1 MSRAALDAIT
11 DTVLTHR
18 YQARPLK
25 VIAGEP
31 GSPLVIGEVEIPCYV
46 LEGEMRVLSERGF
59 LTAIGRSERSPS
71 RPQNGADK
79 LPGFLSADNLKPFIG
94 KAITAP
100 TTPIVFQLPQ
110 GGRSAHGY
118 PALLLPQVCRVYLDA
133 RRDGALLSSQ
143 QHVAERAEILTV
155 GLANVGIIALVD
167 EATGYQR
174 VREERALATILERFL
189 AAELQS
195 WTRTFDYEF
204 YEQIFRLKGW
214 GSPEGVG
221 RPQVIGKY
229 TNDFV
234 YERIAPGVLAE
245 LRARNPVMPQGW
257 RKNRHHQWFT
267 PEFGHPMLREHIHAV
282 IALMRAASSWSAFRR
297 SLDRAFPKIGD
308 TIPLALD
315 ED

>member
-11 DTVLTHR
+11 DKVLAHR
-18 YQARPLK
+18 YQTGPLK

-31 GSPLVIGEVEIPCYV
+31 GRPLVIGEVEIPCYV
-46 LEGEMRVLSERGF
+46 LEGEIRVLSERGF
-59 LTAIGRSERSPS
+59 LSAIGRSERSPS

-110 GGRSAHGY
+110 GGPPAHGY
-118 PALLLPQVCRVYLDA
+118 SALLLPQVCRVYLEA
-133 RRDGALLSSQ
+133 RRDGALLPSQ
-143 QHVAERAEILTV
+143 QHIAERAEVLIV
-155 GLANVGIIALVD
+155 GLANIGIISLVD

-189 AAELQS
+189 AEEFQP

-214 GSPEGVG
+214 GSPDGVK
-221 RPQVIGKY
+221 RPRVIGTY

-234 YERIAPGVLAE
+234 YERIAPGVLEE
-245 LRARNPVMPQGW
+245 LRERNPVMPHGW
-257 RKNRHHQWFT
+257 RKSRHHQWFT
-267 PEFGHPMLREHIHAV
+267 PEFGHPKLREHIHAV
-282 IALMRAASSWSAFRR
+282 IALMRAAPSWPAFRR

-308 TIPLALD
+308 TIPLAL
-315 ED
+315 EDD